1 MNNFQKV
8 KNESSKANE
17 SNDCAVKAIAIAC
30 NVPYKVA
37 HKALANLGRRNRR
50 GTLNSTIHTAIK
62 QLGFELECITFKVKA
77 KTVTTLAADR
87 AVKDGFFVAFV
98 RGHIA
103 AIVNGQIEDWTEG
116 KRHRIRLVY
125 KVTPNKS
132 RAERKAIM
140 ANLFA

>member
-1 MNNFQKV
+1 MNNFEKV
-8 KNESSKANE
+8 KNESFKANE

-62 QLGFELECITFKVKA
+62 QLGFNLECITFKVKA

-116 KRHRIRLVY
+116 KRHRVRLVY
-125 KVTPNKS
+125 KITPSKS

-140 ANLFA
+140 SNLFA